1 MFVLYQFDENIPVL
15 LQPSGALT
23 RIEKFEIGAKTGA
36 FRVCSVL
43 LNGVMMVFGG
53 VAKPIDNQI
62 SVIENCGL
70 RRIGDLPM
78 HFDWGGCN
86 VYQTPEGTQ
95 ETLLC
100 FGRNTGIKM
109 EGTKICHS

>member
-1 MFVLYQFDENIPVL
+1 MLVLVL
-15 LQPSGALT
+15 LSPSGALT
-23 RIEKFEIGAKTGA
+23 RVESFEIGAKTGG
-36 FRVCSVL
+36 FRVCSTL
-43 LNGVMMVFGG
+43 LNGLMMVFGG
-53 VAKPIDNQI
+53 VARPFDNQI

-86 VYQTPEGTQ
+86 TFLSSEGNQ

-100 FGRNTGIKM
+100 FGRNNNLGGKLD
-109 EGTKICHS
+109 GTKICHL